1 MFQEAALGA
10 ALPPIPPK
18 LVARIEAGEFI
29 NMGNCYQTVLES
41 HPAKPPQKPTV
52 SGILEWIRCFN
63 IYMAV
68 ISHKQPTRIPV
79 LLAYETLIIKAHM
92 EYCG

>member
-1 MFQEAALGA
+1 MDLG
-10 ALPPIPPK
+10 
-18 LVARIEAGEFI
+18 
-29 NMGNCYQTVLES
+29 NDYQTVLES

-68 ISHKQPTRIPV
+68 ISHKQPTRIPI
-79 LLAYETLIIKAHM
+79 LLAYETLIIEAHM
-92 EYCG
+92 EYSSQAWSEYDRQSRLCAGCHR